1 MKYDIFTKPTEKYY
15 YFFRISVD
23 MFWDGIHKLSA
34 GYFCLQMGCG
44 SARGKGDR
52 TSTMEIYQASP
63 N

>member
-1 MKYDIFTKPTEKYY
+1 MIYLQNQQKKIY

-52 TSTMEIYQASP
+52 TSTMEINQ
-63 N
+63 